1 MNIRKAQQE
10 DLPKILE
17 INEASVPHVSSVELS
32 DMKRFLDDA
41 NPFLVVEV
49 EAEVAGFMIVL
60 QKGLDYQSLN
70 YKFFCD
76 NYDDF
81 NYVDRIAI
89 KEEFRGQKLGTALY
103 DHLIRNS
110 DKQMVTCEVNL
121 KPPKPKSM
129 GFHKSL
135 GFSEVAVQETEEGRK
150 SVAMLVK
157 RM

>member
-89 KEEFRGQKLGTALY
+89 KE
-103 DHLIRNS
+103 
-110 DKQMVTCEVNL
+110 
-121 KPPKPKSM
+121 
-129 GFHKSL
+129 
-135 GFSEVAVQETEEGRK
+135 
-150 SVAMLVK
+150 
-157 RM
+157 